1 MPKRTVKTLIVLAIA
16 YCGYLVFSVVVGA
29 NRADI
34 PVLSALF
41 KTASCERDPSS
52 QCFAE
57 LAILS
62 LPTTHSFDSNNSEA
76 LALRYLGYGD
86 VVDEAVTESYKPL
99 AETHRNAQLL
109 YESVSSDIGLFV
121 SMSPIGDLQA
131 YLVAYHLLQE
141 DPSYF
146 NTTTQGIGVAEDAA
160 RSRRGRLDT
169 STLTLALLRNW
180 REGLDRYGK
189 YGYQWL
195 RYATPAR
202 EWEKPDEAEEALAKA
217 EETGLHD
224 ISYLVAIVETLHL
237 YGRNAAVEK
246 IDGYPGTNL
255 RAEAYLKLADF
266 ALGIGDT
273 GWSSN
278 AFAKFVENYD
288 RREPIRH
295 RAKWIHMPG
304 QAARVAHALGYSEQA
319 EDWADT
325 YAKETSFYSIS
336 ERVRYSG
343 ELYADIGLFAKSAA
357 IAHQAITHA
366 PALEK
371 SFWSAIPGYEAGSN
385 AAAHYFIVGRA
396 VGLLCRAGEFE
407 TAYALTKGDP
417 EYGRDAGPG
426 CFAAIQD
433 EDTLSRLS
441 ELESRLGELSKRP
454 MRTAYAVSLVE
465 RGDYEQAA
473 LVIEQTL
480 DLPPRY
486 SYSARAIDNAQLLRL
501 AVAMRDEPLTRTIMQ
516 SIARDANE
524 VSGRR
529 AVWLYAYVASFT
541 KEWPDGGSDSP
552 AS

>member
-16 YCGYLVFSVVVGA
+16 YCGYQVLSVVVGA

-34 PVLSALF
+34 PLRSALF
-41 KTASCERDPSS
+41 KAASCERDPTS

-62 LPTTHSFDSNNSEA
+62 LPTIRSFDSHNSEA

-86 VVDEAVTESYKPL
+86 VVDEAVTEGYKPD
-99 AETHRNAQLL
+99 AERYRNAQLL
-109 YESVSSDIGLFV
+109 YESVSSDIDLFA
-121 SMSPIGDLQA
+121 STSPTDDLSA

-141 DPSYF
+141 NPSYF
-146 NTTTQGIGVAEDAA
+146 YTTTQGIGVAEDAA

-169 STLTLALLRNW
+169 STLTLALLRKW
-180 REGLDRYGK
+180 RESLDRHGR

-195 RYATPAR
+195 RYATLAR

-224 ISYLVAIVETLHL
+224 ISKLKAMVETLHL

-246 IDGYPGTNL
+246 IDGYPGTNF
-255 RAEAYLKLADF
+255 RAEAYLKLADL

-288 RREPIRH
+288 RSEPIRH
-295 RAKWIHMPG
+295 RGQWLHMSRR
-304 QAARVAHALGYSEQA
+304 AARVAHALGYSEQA
-319 EDWADT
+319 EVWADT
-325 YAKETSFYSIS
+325 YEKETFFYSIS
-336 ERVRYSG
+336 ERIRYSG
-343 ELYADIGLFAKSAA
+343 ELYADIGLFAKSSA
-357 IAHQAITHA
+357 IAHQSITHA
-366 PALEK
+366 PALEIPY
-371 SFWSAIPGYEAGSN
+371 WSALPGYEVGSS
-385 AAAHYFIVGRA
+385 AYDHYLIVGRA
-396 VGLLCRAGEFE
+396 IGLLCRAGDFE
-407 TAYALTKGDP
+407 AAYALTEGNP
-417 EYGRDAGPG
+417 EYGRDAGPE
-426 CFAAIQD
+426 CFTAIQD
-433 EDTLSRLS
+433 EDTLSRLP
-441 ELESRLGELSKRP
+441 ELESRLGEFSKRP

-465 RGDYEQAA
+465 RGDYGQAA
-473 LVIEQTL
+473 QIIEQTL

-486 SYSARAIDNAQLLRL
+486 SFSARAIDNAQLLRL
-501 AVAMRDEPLTRTIMQ
+501 AVAMRDEPLTRTIMR

-524 VSGRR
+524 LSGSR
-529 AVWLYAYVASFT
+529 AVWLYAFVASFT
-541 KEWPDGGSDSP
+541 KQWPGGSSDSP